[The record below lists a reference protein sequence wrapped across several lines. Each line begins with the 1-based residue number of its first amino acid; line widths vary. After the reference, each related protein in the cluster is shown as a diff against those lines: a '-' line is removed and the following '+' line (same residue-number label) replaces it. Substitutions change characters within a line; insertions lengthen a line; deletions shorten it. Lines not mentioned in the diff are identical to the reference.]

1 MRKLLV
7 PVAILVALCALPA
20 LGQTC
25 FACIAMAC
33 QDGGRHTVCDDIPPP
48 GHGCIAS
55 GTCPFGPFGCVRN
68 LALRVATVEIITPP
82 AMNPFFAPAMPHA
95 YVAVLRDVDQRLKR
109 T

>member
-7 PVAILVALCALPA
+7 ILAVLVGLYALPA
-20 LGQTC
+20 LGQC
-25 FACIAMAC
+25 VACIAMAC

-55 GTCPFGPFGCVRN
+55 GTCPQGPFGCVRN

-82 AMNPFFAPAMPHA
+82 AMNPFFTPALRRT
-95 YVAVLRDVDQRLKR
+95 YVALLQDVNQRLKPA
-109 T
+109 